1 MFVIP
6 KNRKGQVLFYA
17 FMVGLVVIILALALA
32 PAIKQSTDT
41 ARNTDNMDCDNSS
54 ISDFQKG
61 ACISTDMTLFYFVG
75 GLIFIGGVIFTAKIM
90 FE

>member
-1 MFVIP
+1 M
-6 KNRKGQVLFYA
+6 LFYA

-32 PAIKQSTDT
+32 PAIKQTTDT
-41 ARNTDNMDCDNSS
+41 ARSQSNMDCDNSS

-75 GLIFIGGVIFTAKIM
+75 GLIFIGGIIFTAKIM